1 MNINHGLIKR
11 RQIVNGLAI
20 ALSSLATAV
29 GLFFLFW
36 ILYTTFTRG
45 IDAMS
50 WNLFTMVTPPA
61 GATEGGIANALV
73 GSLMMCGLALLVG
86 APAGIAAGIYLAE
99 YAKLGKAGSVI
110 RFVNDIL
117 LSAPSIVLGLF
128 AFSLVT
134 ALGGGFSGWA
144 GAFALMMIVLPVVV
158 RTTDEMMR
166 LQPKQLREA
175 SLSLGIPLWKV
186 NTQILLRAALPGVTT
201 GVLLALARISGETA
215 PLLFTA
221 LGNSFFTLNMGEAM
235 ESVPTSIAK
244 LAMNPDE
251 FWNKLAWAA
260 AFLMTSFVLLIS
272 VLARIILRTN
282 KAAND

>member
-1 MNINHGLIKR
+1 MNINHGLIRR
-11 RQIVNGLAI
+11 RQIVNALAI
-20 ALSSLATAV
+20 ALSSIATV
-29 GLFFLFW
+29 IGLFFLFW
-36 ILYTTFTRG
+36 ILYTTFNRG
-45 IDAMS
+45 IEAMS
-50 WNLFTMVTPPA
+50 LNLFTMVTPPA

-73 GSLMMCGLALLVG
+73 GSALMCGLALLVG
-86 APAGIAAGIYLAE
+86 APCGIAAGIYLAE
-99 YAKLGKAGSVI
+99 YAKLGKAGSII

-128 AFSLVT
+128 AFSVVT

-144 GAFALMMIVLPVVV
+144 GAFALMLIVLPVVV